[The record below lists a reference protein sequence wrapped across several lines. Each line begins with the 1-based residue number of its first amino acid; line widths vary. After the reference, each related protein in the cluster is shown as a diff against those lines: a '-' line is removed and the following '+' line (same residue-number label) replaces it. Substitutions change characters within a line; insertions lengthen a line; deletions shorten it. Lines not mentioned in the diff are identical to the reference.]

1 MTASPPGLY
10 YCGVT
15 MLGQRPS
22 PSRYNNVVVFLL
34 PTLSGGRK
42 IIVSTISDLR
52 KSCSLRTC
60 RRRPYCSKKAWVI
73 LFGEKKKTRVGI
85 ADVSGLTS
93 STVGTG
99 QLYGDCAW
107 KPLQEGAAPG
117 KQDATSLQ

>member
-1 MTASPPGLY
+1 
-10 YCGVT
+10 